1 MEGVLALAWPGLLF
15 PTTSEGRPRGLLA
28 LVSPSPPKASVA
40 PHCGQAGLP
49 QHHARPSRLD
59 SRVSGAMAPG
69 SGHRG
74 HRGDTGDAGAPGD
87 IKGAL
92 GTWGMGAPGGTW
104 GHGVW

>member
-28 LVSPSPPKASVA
+28 LVSPSPPKASAA

-69 SGHRG
+69 SGHL
-74 HRGDTGDAGAPGD
+74 GAPWGHWGCG
-87 IKGAL
+87 GAWGHQGGTGHMGYGGTVGTL
-92 GTWGMGAPGGTW
+92 GTGL
-104 GHGVW
+104 